1 MKAKLWSILCLLVL
15 STSLAA
21 QTWSGV
27 YVGGH
32 IRRQRPS
39 TITKLKE
46 SGFTYVLLFNVSVE
60 TDGTLTSDGETI
72 CKGGKYVWA
81 ETQPYYVEDIRS
93 LKEPPTAINRIDI
106 VIGGWGNE
114 SYSRIRDII
123 NANPGDKLKR
133 TDLYRNFEA
142 LKEAIPE
149 IDGVNND
156 DEHCYDLATAVQFH
170 TMMFDLGYKT
180 TLAPY
185 MWKAFW
191 EGLANQLNQ
200 NRSGACDHI
209 LIQCYDGG
217 AYNNP
222 SDWHIGNIPLLAG
235 RTNYQSDM
243 QTSLDQMEAWR
254 DGCNVVGGFVWVY
267 NDESWNL
274 KNWASGMNRIFA
286 ANVKGVARVYATRG
300 KKGYSVSLPV
310 GRYTAGQLTAYGI
323 AETGT
328 GNNYREISSIE
339 LEEGYQLTAYYQG
352 DFTGVNATWQASSD
366 DLGARW
372 RNRIASLVVE
382 PIPTGIAAT
391 IQNTCNDYEV
401 YDMAGRRLKQAG
413 SEDALQS
420 LPRGT
425 YVVRHAGTS
434 HVVVWP

>member
-1 MKAKLWSILCLLVL
+1 MKNKLLTLL
-15 STSLAA
+15 SLLFVTMALMA

-32 IRRQRPS
+32 IRRERPT

-60 TDGTLTSDGETI
+60 PDGTLRTDGETI
-72 CKGGKYVWA
+72 CEGGEYVWA
-81 ETQPYYVEDIRS
+81 QTQPHYVEDIRE
-93 LKEPPTAINRIDI
+93 LKELPTSINRIDI

-114 SYSRIRDII
+114 SYDRIRNII
-123 NANPGDKLKR
+123 NANPGDKLKS
-133 TDLYRNFEA
+133 TDLYRNFQA

-156 DEHCYDLATAVQFH
+156 DEHCYDLSTAVQFH
-170 TMMFDLGYKT
+170 TMMYDLGYKT

-185 MWKAFW
+185 MWKAYW
-191 EGLANQLNQ
+191 ESLANQLNN

-235 RTNYQSDM
+235 RTNYQTDM
-243 QTSLDQMEAWR
+243 QTSLNQMEKWR
-254 DGCNVVGGFVWVY
+254 DECGVVGGFVWVY

-274 KNWASGMNRIFA
+274 QNWAMGMNRIFA
-286 ANVKGVARVYATRG
+286 ANTQGVARVYANRNR
-300 KKGYSVSLPV
+300 KGYSVSLPV
-310 GRYTAGQLTAYGI
+310 GRYTSGQLAAYGI
-323 AETGT
+323 AEIGT
-328 GNNYREISSIE
+328 TAVYREISSIE
-339 LEEGYQLTAYYQG
+339 LAEGYQIVTYNKEE
-352 DFTGVNATWQASSD
+352 FTGMSALWQETTD

-372 RNRIASLVVE
+372 RNRITSLEVM
-382 PIPTGIAAT
+382 PIPTGIELVE
-391 IQNTCNDYEV
+391 QQPSDDYDI
-401 YDMAGRRLKQAG
+401 YDLTGRRLVSSG
-413 SEDALQS
+413 SANALQS

-425 YVVRHAGTS
+425 YVVRHAGQS
-434 HVVVWP
+434 RVILKR